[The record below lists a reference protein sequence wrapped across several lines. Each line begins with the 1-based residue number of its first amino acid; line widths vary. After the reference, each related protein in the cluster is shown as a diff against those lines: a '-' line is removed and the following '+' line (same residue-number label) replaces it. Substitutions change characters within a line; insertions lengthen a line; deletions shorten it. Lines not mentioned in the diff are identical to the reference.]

1 MNTFMLTTDGRVF
14 GWGDNPY
21 MLGKEQNDEEKQGGG
36 NDDGSMQGQS
46 QSNTMA
52 GLEEGSESNLTEISF
67 ANKRGKALIIAIA
80 TGRNHAL
87 ALDSQGNVYSWGNN
101 KFG

>member
-1 MNTFMLTTDGRVF
+1 
-14 GWGDNPY
+14 
-21 MLGKEQNDEEKQGGG
+21 
-36 NDDGSMQGQS
+36 
-46 QSNTMA
+46 MA